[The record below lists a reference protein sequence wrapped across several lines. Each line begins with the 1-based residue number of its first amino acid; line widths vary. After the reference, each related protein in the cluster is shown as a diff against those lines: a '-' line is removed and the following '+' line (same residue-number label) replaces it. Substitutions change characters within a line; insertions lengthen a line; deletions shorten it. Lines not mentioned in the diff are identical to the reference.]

1 MNEKQTELYR
11 FFEGKAKRLQ
21 HEIDLEIAKIGG
33 EAMLPYRVDLLYWVE
48 KSRGQI
54 ENCHL
59 ICRLLED
66 QAEDIDMET
75 VLRKLRETME
85 SDQDSI
91 AELQRKREDIDQTL
105 KQMHEEAE
113 YYQKALEVLGR
124 EEMPR

>member
-1 MNEKQTELYR
+1 MMNEKQTELYY
-11 FFEGKAKRLQ
+11 FFEDKAKRLQ
-21 HEIDLEIAKIGG
+21 HEINLEIAKIGG

-54 ENCHL
+54 ENCRL

-66 QAEDIDMET
+66 RAEDVDTET

-91 AELQRKREDIDQTL
+91 AELQRKREEIDQTL
-105 KQMHEEAE
+105 KQLHEEAE

-124 EEMPR
+124 

>member
-1 MNEKQTELYR
+1 MMNEKQTELYY
-11 FFEGKAKRLQ
+11 FFEDKAKRLQ
-21 HEIDLEIAKIGG
+21 HEINLEIAKIGG

-54 ENCHL
+54 ENCRL

-66 QAEDIDMET
+66 RAEDVDTET
-75 VLRKLRETME
+75 VLRKLRGTME

-105 KQMHEEAE
+105 KQLHEEAE
-113 YYQKALEVLGR
+113 YYQKALEVLSR
-124 EEMPR
+124 

>member
-1 MNEKQTELYR
+1 MNEKQTELYH
-11 FFEGKAKRLQ
+11 FFEDKAKRLQ

-33 EAMLPYRVDLLYWVE
+33 ETMLPYRVDLLYWVE

-59 ICRLLED
+59 ICRLLEGE
-66 QAEDIDMET
+66 AEDIDTVT

-85 SDQDSI
+85 SDQNSI
-91 AELQRKREDIDQTL
+91 AELLRKREEIDQTL

-113 YYQKALEVLGR
+113 YYQKTLKVLDR
-124 EEMPR
+124 

>member
-1 MNEKQTELYR
+1 MMNEKQTELYY
-11 FFEGKAKRLQ
+11 FFEDKSKRLQ
-21 HEIDLEIAKIGG
+21 HEINLEIAKIGG
-33 EAMLPYRVDLLYWVE
+33 ETMLPYRVDLLDWVE

-54 ENCHL
+54 ENGRV
-59 ICRLLED
+59 IGRRRED
-66 QAEDIDMET
+66 RAEDVDTET

-105 KQMHEEAE
+105 KQLHEEAE

-124 EEMPR
+124 